1 MGFREKEEECRRE
14 KGRERERIRE
24 QAGIIKKRTE
34 IRISLNFIATLEA
47 RRQFSVLK
55 ENYFYLKI
63 ST

>member
-1 MGFREKEEECRRE
+1 MQ
-14 KGRERERIRE
+14 GRERERIQE

>member
-1 MGFREKEEECRRE
+1 MR
-14 KGRERERIRE
+14 GREREGERECRGEKERIRE